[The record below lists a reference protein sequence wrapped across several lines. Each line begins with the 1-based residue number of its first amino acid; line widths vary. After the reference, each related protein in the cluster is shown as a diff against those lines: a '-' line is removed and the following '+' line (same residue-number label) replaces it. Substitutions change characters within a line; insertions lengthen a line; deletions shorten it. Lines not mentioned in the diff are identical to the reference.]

1 MERGVS
7 MNAKV
12 CEALSDDLAPI
23 SVRIADYVTYIS
35 EHGAPAPAL
44 EPGCGQQIFDVDK
57 DMRAAVLFG
66 SMTAE
71 DAAAQ
76 FVAQAN
82 AILAEYAG

>member
-1 MERGVS
+1 
-7 MNAKV
+7 
-12 CEALSDDLAPI
+12 
-23 SVRIADYVTYIS
+23 
-35 EHGAPAPAL
+35 
-44 EPGCGQQIFDVDK
+44 VDK